1 MKKVSQKE
9 KPITFRMR
17 SFLKFS
23 QQSLFLEQCSNLTQL
38 QHYLRKSCLIK
49 RFNNDKAVDEFK
61 DSFVHNYEKLNP
73 IAWKKLVDNFQLK
86 QNTQNKNFSE
96 QPIYKQLQLII
107 DSFTEEEKENYWLN
121 YYEVY
126 KKVVYY
132 TTDLNYLYIKF
143 KEDNKDLNH
152 CHSDIYQSFCQQ
164 FAITFSN
171 YENGFTKLPKKAK
184 NTITIGFKG
193 TSFGLF
199 KHEIPK
205 KYQQELDEIQNKTNL
220 VNKINTNIINEVNVT
235 TTSSNNTNTINQLIE
250 KNIPS
255 NMKCNAKPA
264 NKKPKKLIYLNGLG
278 LVEYVYHKED
288 FDLNKVSTVKLTLSK
303 TGKFYLDF
311 CYDLIQQTNA
321 KKYYSEITHK
331 SHNIDIEKDFV
342 GYDWSMSQDN
352 WLIGSKGF
360 NISFDKDCSM
370 HSKKVI
376 KTQKQLDNYKNQY
389 KLFLIELFKI
399 NSNLCLNRNNLSN
412 NKTKEKNTN
421 SIYSNNNQNTHYH
434 IKLRKLDYPKI
445 DKTKTQYEYI
455 DLPLIETVVKIE
467 HVEQLEKELKTI
479 QKYQELDKLFV
490 QLISDYS
497 SYKPTI
503 TSNKINYNDKLE
515 NINIIST
522 LSTKNSYLRKNEKLD
537 TATIITN
544 TNFSKTKIKELYK
557 THDKLVGKIKVK
569 EKTLSTIWEKI
580 GFKRKDLVCKTA
592 IDILEKEEKYIIFEE
607 LNTSSMMNNFNPN
620 GENNYK
626 FKPLRKKL
634 GNSIY
639 REIIER
645 TILRAHRV
653 GKVVLTIN
661 PKYTSMDCNN
671 CSKRNLFL
679 QLSDKVYKCSGCNN
693 VEHRDVNASKNI
705 EYKGIKEVLYNMGLS
720 SFNNPKLYNKKY
732 KEVLDKLEQKQLE
745 LNTDGQVSMVVV

>member
-1 MKKVSQKE
+1 MKKVSKKE

-17 SFLKFS
+17 AFLKHS
-23 QQSLFLEQCSNLTQL
+23 QQSSFLEQCSNLTQL

-49 RFNNDKAVDEFK
+49 RFNNDKAIDEFK
-61 DSFVHNYEKLNP
+61 KSFVHNYEKLNP
-73 IAWKKLVDNFQLK
+73 IAWKKLVDKFEDKQIVKTNTNKLFNTKLK
-86 QNTQNKNFSE
+86 SFTE
-96 QPIYKQLQLII
+96 QPIYKQHQLII
-107 DSFTEEEKENYWLN
+107 DSFTEEEKEKYWLN
-121 YYEVY
+121 YYEIY
-126 KKVVYY
+126 KKVVYR

-143 KEDNKDLNH
+143 KNNNPELNH

-171 YENGFTKLPKKAK
+171 YEAGFTKLPKKAK

-199 KHEIPK
+199 KHEMPK
-205 KYQQELDEIQNKTNL
+205 KYQQEFDEIQNKQSSI
-220 VNKINTNIINEVNVT
+220 NKI
-235 TTSSNNTNTINQLIE
+235 
-250 KNIPS
+250 
-255 NMKCNAKPA
+255 

-288 FDLNKVSTVKLTLSK
+288 FDLSKVSTVKLTMSK
-303 TGKFYLDF
+303 TGKYYLDF
-311 CYDLIQQTNA
+311 CYDLIQEEKS
-321 KKYYSEITHK
+321 KKQYNEITNK
-331 SHNIDIEKDFV
+331 NYNVDMNKDFV

-389 KLFLIELFKI
+389 RLFLIELFKI
-399 NSNLCLNRNNLSN
+399 NSDLLLNLVKHNVKAEDSKINNQSS
-412 NKTKEKNTN
+412 EKNTN
-421 SIYSNNNQNTHYH
+421 SIDSNNNQNTLYH
-434 IKLRKLDYPKI
+434 IELRKLEYPKI

-455 DLPLIETVVKIE
+455 DLALIETVVKIK

-479 QKYQELDKLFV
+479 QKYQKLDKLFV

-497 SYKPTI
+497 SYSKAIKSKTI
-503 TSNKINYNDKLE
+503 NSNAKLE

-522 LSTKNSYLRKNEKLD
+522 ISTSNNYLRKIKNVN
-537 TATIITN
+537 TTTIRTN
-544 TNFSKTKIKELYK
+544 ANFAKEIIKELYK

-592 IDILEKEEKYIIFEE
+592 IDILNREEKYISFEE
-607 LNTSSMMNNFNPN
+607 LNTSSMMNNFNSY
-620 GENNYK
+620 GENNYQ
-626 FKPLRKKL
+626 FKPLRKRL

-645 TILRAHRV
+645 TLLRAYRV

-679 QLSDKVYKCSGCNN
+679 KLSDKMYTCSGCNN
-693 VEHRDVNASKNI
+693 IEHRDLNASKNI
-705 EYKGIKEVLYNMGLS
+705 EYKGMKEVLYSMGLS
-720 SFNNPKLYNKKY
+720 SFNNPKLYNKMY
-732 KEVLDKLEQKQLE
+732 KEVLDKLE
-745 LNTDGQVSMVVV
+745 LNTDGQVSMVVI

>member
-1 MKKVSQKE
+1 
-9 KPITFRMR
+9 MR
-17 SFLKFS
+17 SFLKSS
-23 QQSLFLEQCSNLTQL
+23 QQSSFLQQCENLTLL

-61 DSFVHNYEKLNP
+61 KSFVHNYEKLNP
-73 IAWKKLVDNFQLK
+73 IAWKKLVDKFEEEQIVK
-86 QNTQNKNFSE
+86 TNTNKLIFNTKLKNFTE

-107 DSFTEEEKENYWLN
+107 DSFTEEEKGQYWLN

-126 KKVVYY
+126 KKVVYR

-143 KEDNKDLNH
+143 KEENSELNH
-152 CHSDIYQSFCQQ
+152 CHSDIYQFFCQQ

-171 YENGFTKLPKKAK
+171 YENSITKLPKKAK

-205 KYQQELDEIQNKTNL
+205 KYQQEFEEKQHS
-220 VNKINTNIINEVNVT
+220 VNKINEVNVT
-235 TTSSNNTNTINQLIE
+235 TTSSNCAKTNTVNHLQE
-250 KNIPS
+250 KNTPS
-255 NMKCNAKPA
+255 NAKPA

-278 LVEYVYHKED
+278 LVEYIYHKED
-288 FDLNKVSTVKLTLSK
+288 FDLSKVSTVKLTISK

-311 CYDLIQQTNA
+311 CYDLIQQSNA
-321 KKYYSEITHK
+321 KQYYNEITHK
-331 SHNIDIEKDFV
+331 NYNIDMNKDFV

-352 WLIGSKGF
+352 WLISSKGF
-360 NISFDKDCSM
+360 SVSFDKDCSM

-389 KLFLIELFKI
+389 RLFLIELFKV
-399 NSNLCLNRNNLSN
+399 NSNLCLNRHNL
-412 NKTKEKNTN
+412 NTN
-421 SIYSNNNQNTHYH
+421 YH
-434 IKLRKLDYPKI
+434 IDLTKLDYPKI

-467 HVEQLEKELKTI
+467 NVEQLEKELKII
-479 QKYQELDKLFV
+479 QKYQELDKLFT

-497 SYKPTI
+497 KATKNKILNTI
-503 TSNKINYNDKLE
+503 T
-515 NINIIST
+515 T
-522 LSTKNSYLRKNEKLD
+522 T
-537 TATIITN
+537 TN
-544 TNFSKTKIKELYK
+544 TNCPKPIIKELYK
-557 THDKLVGKIKVK
+557 KHDKLVSKIKAK

-580 GFKRKDLVCKTA
+580 GFKRKELVCKTA
-592 IDILEKEEKYIIFEE
+592 IEILNREEKYITFEE
-607 LNTSSMMNNFNPN
+607 LNTSSMMNNFNSN
-620 GENNYK
+620 GENNYQ
-626 FKPLRKKL
+626 FKPLRKRL

-645 TILRAHRV
+645 TMLRAYRI

-671 CSKRNLFL
+671 CNKRNLFL
-679 QLSDKVYKCSGCNN
+679 KLRDKVYKCSGCNN
-693 VEHRDVNASKNI
+693 IEHRDLNASKNI

-720 SFNNPKLYNKKY
+720 SFNNPKLYNKMY
-732 KEVLDKLEQKQLE
+732 KEVLDKLEKQE
-745 LNTDGQVSMVVV
+745 IALNIDGQVSMVVE